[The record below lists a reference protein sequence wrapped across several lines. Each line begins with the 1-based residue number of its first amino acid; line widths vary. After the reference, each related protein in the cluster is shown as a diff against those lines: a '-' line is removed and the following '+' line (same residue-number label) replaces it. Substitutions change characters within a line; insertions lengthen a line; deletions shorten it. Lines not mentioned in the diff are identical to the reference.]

1 MQTCKKIMNS
11 LATVL
16 LVLLLA
22 GCSFPKEPTAFIF
35 APASKEQD
43 PQNNAISRRFE
54 KANSENPTAVESAI
68 ELSEKYAKLTEEMAL
83 LRNKSQELAK
93 ENNMLKEKLAVTEPR
108 LKQTQKELDDAN
120 DLLIQMTIDL
130 NNWKTNILGYRDE
143 MRAAEKAQLD
153 ALLKILEILGGQIN
167 AEVFQEQTTAKVTA
181 SPENDSLQHSDQ
193 TQIAR

>member
-1 MQTCKKIMNS
+1 MQTCKKIMKP
-11 LATVL
+11 LLPVL
-16 LVLLLA
+16 LVVLLA
-22 GCSFPKEPTAFIF
+22 GCSFPKEPTAFVF
-35 APASKEQD
+35 APPSKEKD

-54 KANSENPTAVESAI
+54 KTNSEKPTAVESAI

-83 LRNKSQELAK
+83 LRNKNRELAK
-93 ENNMLKEKLAVTEPR
+93 ENNMLKKKLAVAEPQ

-143 MRAAEKAQLD
+143 MRTAEKAQLD
-153 ALLKILEILGGQIN
+153 ALLKILEILGGEVN
-167 AEVFQEQTTAKVTA
+167 AEVAQGQTAAAVAT
-181 SPENDSLQHSDQ
+181 SPENDSLQYSDQ